1 MPQNPSGPCGKNEDS
16 GLENGCPIAAW
27 LATGYGGVSWEWNIC
42 NIAVGGVVV
51 VPALVCATFLPAID
65 SATVGGRTGIRTGPG
80 MGLLDGSS
88 VTCRR
93 FDRGHAYGRG

>member
-51 VPALVCATFLPAID
+51 VIVVVFVVD
-65 SATVGGRTGIRTGPG
+65 SGWCWCCVSG
-80 MGLLDGSS
+80 
-88 VTCRR
+88 
-93 FDRGHAYGRG
+93 